1 VSLWRDESG
10 DRNPFCYPK
19 DLKVRSARSAS
30 FLVEG
35 SGDFPVD
42 MLRYDRGRAMT
53 PLPDPSQYHA
63 KPFRVVVQLQTS
75 PTIQRWDSFGWR
87 VVQEVPEDA
96 RRDRRVVGMGLTMVG
111 SDIPTCLR
119 CQVMGRHALSR
130 VTGEAVCETCFKQE
144 GTAPNAKRLWTTMRH
159 AIWHGDYLYD
169 GNLDR
174 PLP

>member
-1 VSLWRDESG
+1 MSLWRDESG

-19 DLKVRSARSAS
+19 DLKVRGARSGS

-53 PLPDPSQYHA
+53 PIPNHYHA
-63 KPFRVVVQLQTS
+63 KPYRVVVQLQVS
-75 PTIQRWDSFGWR
+75 PTIRRWESFDWV

-96 RRDRRVVGMGLTMVG
+96 RRDSRVVGMSLTQVG
-111 SDIPTCLR
+111 PDIPTCLR

-130 VTGEAVCETCFKQE
+130 VTGEAVCESCFKLEMQDID
-144 GTAPNAKRLWTTMRH
+144 AKRLWTTMRH

-174 PLP
+174 PMP